1 MTSTTPRPYAAI
13 AQSLRNQQLQEQP
26 MKHEWVELLSRL
38 SRTDDPA
45 LRELGIAELTRCA
58 EQSTRTRRV

>member
-1 MTSTTPRPYAAI
+1 MTGTTSTYFAI
-13 AQSLRNQQLQEQP
+13 ARNLRNQQLQEQP
-26 MKHEWVELLSRL
+26 LKHEWVELLSRL

-58 EQSTRTRRV
+58 EQATRKRYV

>member
-1 MTSTTPRPYAAI
+1 MTATIPTYAAI
-13 AQSLRNQQLQEQP
+13 AQTLRNQQLQEQP
-26 MKHEWVELLSRL
+26 LKHEWVELLSRL

-58 EQSTRTRRV
+58 EQAFRNRHV